1 MRGKSWLYWGLIFSP
16 LPVFLLALQVGA
28 YPVSLSDLWRLLALT
43 PGQSPL
49 PEQIR
54 AIIVK
59 VRLPRIVLA
68 MLVGLSLSVSGATL
82 QAVFRNP
89 LVDSFILGLS
99 AGAAFGCAV
108 TVAWLPMV
116 PIQVGAFV
124 CGLAAAVLTFTMARI
139 RGEVPTLSLILAGV
153 VVSAFFT
160 ALVSIIKFLV
170 DPMKLA
176 SIVFWLMGSLALA
189 DWPSVIK
196 VLPWMAAGAAIPL
209 LGRWRLNALSMG
221 DAEAKALGVDVA
233 RERGLFILAASVA
246 VAAAVSVSGIIGW
259 VGLMIPHI
267 VRMAVGPDHRRVIPL
282 SMAAGASFLALSDT
296 VARSTASGEIPVGI
310 ITTLAGAPFF
320 IYLMKKGGQE
330 SWKA

>member
-1 MRGKSWLYWGLIFSP
+1 MKGKNWVYWSLILSP

-28 YPVSLSDLWRLLALT
+28 YPVTVGELWRLLAFN
-43 PGQSPL
+43 PGGDPL

-54 AIIVK
+54 AIIIN

-68 MLVGLSLSVSGATL
+68 MLVGLALSVSGATL

-108 TVAWLPMV
+108 TVAWLPAL

-124 CGLAAAVLTFTMARI
+124 CSLAAAFLTFTMARI

-153 VVSAFFT
+153 VVSAFFS

-170 DPMKLA
+170 DPHKLA

-189 DWPSVIK
+189 DWPAVGK
-196 VLPWMAAGAAIPL
+196 VLPWILAGAAIVW

-221 DAEAKALGVDVA
+221 DAEAKALGVEVA
-233 RERGLFILAASVA
+233 RERGLFILAAAVA

-267 VRMAVGPDHRRVIPL
+267 VRMTVGPDHRKVIPL

-296 VARSTASGEIPVGI
+296 VARTAASGEIPVGI

-330 SWKA
+330 SWKT